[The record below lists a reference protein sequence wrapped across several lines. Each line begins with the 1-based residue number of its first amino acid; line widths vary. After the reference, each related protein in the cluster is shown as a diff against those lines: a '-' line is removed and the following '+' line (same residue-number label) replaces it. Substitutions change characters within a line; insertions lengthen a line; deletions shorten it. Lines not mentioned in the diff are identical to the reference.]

1 MLFQFEAIVDIGL
14 SRSVQQDNTLTM
26 PQLILNN
33 QCLTDEY
40 FYDDINGALFAVADG
55 MGGGPHGELASRL
68 VVDGLRHFAVCNK
81 HLLESNVITFINNAI
96 YEANQRLLD
105 HLNEHPE
112 DNRMGSTVVLAIVRN
127 GVLYLGWVGDSRCYL
142 INGNSIK
149 VLSHDHSL
157 VQSLIDEG
165 FITEEEAFYHPN
177 RNIINQSMGMSNIIP
192 SFEKYSLED
201 NQILLLCSDGLN
213 GMLRDFEILEIC
225 NRHSDLKVMV
235 QSLVDAANKAGGHD
249 NISCIGI
256 RLKDYPARAK
266 VFIKNEHHAGSK
278 KSENKIPLKLILL
291 SIFLIIAFIWV
302 FLVLKSGND
311 TSLQENDRIHSMQ
324 TMPVSP
330 DTTAEED
337 IGMPVESQG
346 FYFIRLKGFNDSLK
360 AQEYLEQLSNQ
371 YNNYVFMINYSSNAL
386 YEVTV
391 NGFKD
396 EDEANKFIASGQFPS
411 AIIKL
416 QKE

>member
-1 MLFQFEAIVDIGL
+1 
-14 SRSVQQDNTLTM
+14 
-26 PQLILNN
+26 
-33 QCLTDEY
+33 
-40 FYDDINGALFAVADG
+40 
-55 MGGGPHGELASRL
+55 
-68 VVDGLRHFAVCNK
+68 
-81 HLLESNVITFINNAI
+81 
-96 YEANQRLLD
+96 
-105 HLNEHPE
+105 
-112 DNRMGSTVVLAIVRN
+112 N

-142 INGNSIK
+142 VNGNSIK

-165 FITEEEAFYHPN
+165 SITEEEAFYHPN

-266 VFIKNEHHAGSK
+266 IFIKNEHPAGSK

-311 TSLQENDRIHSMQ
+311 TSLQENDRIHSRQ